1 MPSTAQAS
9 PLLLAAVLVAIAPS
23 LDKLTV
29 GTAFGI
35 RGTKIATGPNL
46 IIAGVTMAA
55 MAGAMAFGR
64 ALTML
69 MPAETT
75 LVLGSLILIVLGV
88 WIVVARILAL
98 RDLCPTTTAPL
109 RPRGHVVPSGA
120 VIRPCVVVEAISFS
134 GVRPG
139 VARVPPVAPPC
150 LPVVLPARRGRR
162 VSRRI
167 VAGSARRTAPGAADR
182 RTCPARRRRHH
193 AS

>member
-1 MPSTAQAS
+1 MAQAS
-9 PLLLAAVLVAIAPS
+9 PLLLAAVLVAIAPN

-29 GTAFGI
+29 GTALGI

-98 RDLCPTTTAPL
+98 PDD
-109 RPRGHVVPSGA
+109 HGA
-120 VIRPCVVVEAISFS
+120 AT
-134 GVRPG
+134 
-139 VARVPPVAPPC
+139 
-150 LPVVLPARRGRR
+150 PARACRAVRC
-162 VSRRI
+162 
-167 VAGSARRTAPGAADR
+167 AHSALPCR
-182 RTCPARRRRHH
+182 
-193 AS
+193 